1 MNPDVHTLTGA
12 YALDALDDLERASFE
27 RHLAECPDCARE
39 VREFQ
44 ETAARLGAAAAVTT
58 PQRLRERVLAEV
70 ARTRQFSPAGPRAG
84 RARPGRWTMR
94 ITGLVAAAAV
104 IAAAV
109 LGVDLWQTG
118 RDLSGTQSRLA
129 EISTVVNAP
138 DAKSAK
144 GTASNGGTA
153 TAVVAPSERRAVL
166 VVAGMPP
173 APADRAYQLWFMGG
187 GKAYSAGL
195 LRRDD
200 RGGFAPVLAAT
211 VPGAEQVG
219 LTLEPS
225 GGSPQPTTQPLMA
238 FRLA

>member
-39 VREFQ
+39 VREFR
-44 ETAARLGAAAAVTT
+44 ETAARLGVAAAVST
-58 PQRLRERVLAEV
+58 PEQLRERVLAEV
-70 ARTRQFSPAGPRAG
+70 ARTRQFGPAGPRAG
-84 RARPGRWTMR
+84 RARPARWTVR

-104 IAAAV
+104 VAAV
-109 LGVDLWQTG
+109 LLGVDLWHTD
-118 RDLSGTQSRLA
+118 RDLAGTQSRLA
-129 EISTVVNAP
+129 AVSAVINAP

-153 TAVVAPSERRAVL
+153 TAVVAPSRHRAVL
-166 VVAGMPP
+166 LVTGMPP
-173 APADRAYQLWFMGG
+173 APADRVYQLWFMGG

-195 LRRDD
+195 LH
-200 RGGFAPVLAAT
+200 RGAGDGFTPVIAPT

-219 LTLEPS
+219 LTLEPA
-225 GGSPQPTTQPLMA
+225 GGSPQPTTDPLMA
-238 FRLA
+238 FPLS